1 MVFLFSE
8 GGKNM
13 EKTQEI
19 FIRQLEFS
27 DAEDLLKLEVEN
39 RDFFQLY
46 SPLKDEKFYT
56 IDGQV
61 ERIEKNVLLT
71 KQDSVYSFG
80 IFLTD
85 SKQLIGN
92 VTLSEVARGNYQSCW
107 IGYYL
112 DRKHNGKGYMTK
124 AVKLVVDY
132 GFNEL
137 KLHRIEAGVMP
148 HNIRSIKVLEKAGFH
163 KEGIA
168 IENVKING
176 RWENHQT
183 LAIVNNEEYN
193 SKVIRKNPLG
203 IALPMGEYTHL
214 TIVPSEAELIVSSG
228 QVGIDIEGNIPD
240 SVEKQF
246 QIALENTITLLKSE
260 NINTDGIIK
269 VNIWLTETVDKEVFV
284 DIYKKFHNGSSPS
297 MTLAYVSA
305 LGTPDLKVELEV
317 WAARL

>member
-1 MVFLFSE
+1 
-8 GGKNM
+8 M
-13 EKTQEI
+13 EKMQEI
-19 FIRQLEFS
+19 FIRQLELS

-176 RWENHQT
+176 SWENHQT

>member
-1 MVFLFSE
+1 
-8 GGKNM
+8 M

-56 IDGQV
+56 LDGQV
-61 ERIEKNVLLT
+61 ERIKKWVLQAE
-71 KQDSVYSFG
+71 QDSVYAFG

-107 IGYYL
+107 IGYSL
-112 DRKHNGKGYMTK
+112 DRKQNGKGYMTK

-148 HNIRSIKVLEKAGFH
+148 HNIPSMKVLEKGGFH

-176 RWENHQT
+176 KWENHQT
-183 LAIVNNEEYN
+183 LAIVNNEKYKP
-193 SKVIRKNPLG
+193 KVIRKNPQG
-203 IALPMGEYTHL
+203 IAMPIGDYSHL
-214 TIVPSEAELIVSSG
+214 TIVPKGAELITLSG
-228 QVGIDIEGNIPD
+228 QVGVDREGNIPD
-240 SVEKQF
+240 SVEEQF
-246 QIALENTITLLKSE
+246 QISLENIVSLLKSE
-260 NINTDGIIK
+260 NLDTNGIIK
-269 VNIWLTETVDKEVFV
+269 INIWLTEKVDKDVFV
-284 DIYKKFHNGSSPS
+284 DIYKKFHKSSPPS
-297 MTLAYVSA
+297 MTLAYAMA
-305 LGTPDLKVELEV
+305 LGTPRLKVEVEV
-317 WAARL
+317 LAARF

>member
-1 MVFLFSE
+1 
-8 GGKNM
+8 M
-13 EKTQEI
+13 EKTQEL
-19 FIRQLEFS
+19 FIRQLEIT
-27 DAEDLLKLEVEN
+27 DAEDLLKLEIEN

-46 SPLKDEKFYT
+46 APLKDEKFYT
-56 IDGQV
+56 LDGQV
-61 ERIEKNVLLT
+61 ERIKNWVLLAE
-71 KQDSVYSFG
+71 QDSVYAFG

-107 IGYYL
+107 IGYSL
-112 DRKHNGKGYMTK
+112 DRKQNGKGYMTK

-148 HNIRSIKVLEKAGFH
+148 HNIGSMKVLEKAGFH

-176 RWENHQT
+176 KWENHQT
-183 LAIVNNEEYN
+183 LAIVNNEKDKP
-193 SKVIRKNPLG
+193 KVIRKNPLG
-203 IALPMGEYTHL
+203 IASPIGDYSHL
-214 TIVPSEAELIVSSG
+214 TIVPKGAELITLSG
-228 QVGIDIEGNIPD
+228 QVGVDREGNIPV
-240 SVEKQF
+240 SVEEQF
-246 QIALENTITLLKSE
+246 QIALENTITLLNSE
-260 NINTDGIIK
+260 NINADGIIK
-269 VNIWLTETVDKEVFV
+269 VNIWLTETVDREVFV

-297 MTLAYVSA
+297 MTLAYISA
-305 LGTPDLKVELEV
+305 LGTPDLKVEIEV

>member
-1 MVFLFSE
+1 VVFLFSE

-46 SPLKDEKFYT
+46 APLKDEKFYT

-246 QIALENTITLLKSE
+246 QIALENTITLLNSE

>member
-1 MVFLFSE
+1 M
-8 GGKNM
+8 
-13 EKTQEI
+13 QEI
-19 FIRQLEFS
+19 FIRQLELS

-46 SPLKDEKFYT
+46 APLKDEKFYT

-246 QIALENTITLLKSE
+246 QIALENTITLLNSE